1 MAELLYFI
9 LFTAGLFMVIKGSDW
24 FVDSAVWA
32 AEAFRIPSIIIGA
45 TVVSICTTL
54 PETFVSAA
62 AAWKGDSVM
71 SLGNALGSIGVNTGF
86 ILAFL
91 LFFTR
96 PFIENRR
103 EFLKNGLF
111 LTTLLLLLWA
121 AGFFF
126 GRIDRTMGI
135 VLLFLFLFHIIN
147 NVASARKLMDLDIR
161 YDIVDEQDVLNHR
174 EPYGTMPEGVAYDES
189 ENDFDVSSQMIA
201 RKIIFFALGV
211 FLVLMGSNLLVDN
224 GMRIAEFL
232 NVPTFMIAVIFT
244 SGGTSLPELITVI
257 TSVRKGASN
266 LGIGNIIGAN
276 ILNIV
281 QVIGISALLLPLPIA
296 GEKSILSFQLPVL
309 VAMVIIVTGFGFLAK
324 GRLSKWAGILLF
336 FLYLIFLS
344 VNLLR
349 GATPILGPVLF

>member
-32 AEAFRIPSIIIGA
+32 AEAFRIPPIVIGA

-62 AAWKGDSVM
+62 AAWKGESVM
-71 SLGNALGSIGVNTGF
+71 SLGNALGSIAVNTGF

-96 PFIENRR
+96 PVIENRR

-111 LTTLLLLLWA
+111 LTALLLLLWA
-121 AGFFF
+121 VGFLY
-126 GRIDRTMGI
+126 GRIDRPMGV
-135 VLLFLFLFHIIN
+135 VLLFLFIFHIVN
-147 NVASARKLMDLDIR
+147 NVASASKLMDLDIR
-161 YDIVDEQDVLNHR
+161 YDIVDDQNVLDHR
-174 EPYGTMPEGVAYDES
+174 DPYGSMPEGVAYDES
-189 ENDFDVSSQMIA
+189 ANDFDVSYQMIA
-201 RKIIFFALGV
+201 RKITFFALGV
-211 FLVLMGSNLLVDN
+211 FFVLIGSNLLVDN
-224 GMRIAEFL
+224 GMRIAEFF
-232 NVPTFMIAVIFT
+232 NVPTFMIAVVLT

-257 TSVRKGASN
+257 TSVRKGVSG

-281 QVIGISALLLPLPIA
+281 QVIGISALMLPLPVA
-296 GEKSILSFQLPVL
+296 DEKSILSFQLPVL
-309 VAMVIIVTGFGFLAK
+309 IAMTITVTGFGLFTR
-324 GRLSKWAGILLF
+324 GRLSRWAGILVF
-336 FLYLIFLS
+336 FLYLLFLS
-344 VNLLR
+344 VNILR
-349 GATPILGPVLF
+349 GAAPILGPLLF